1 MQVNVHD
8 CIASKESDR
17 TLVFEWIKEGKF
29 DEKGKRALGMG
40 RGGLEAGK
48 DNVFKLGRQVAEF
61 REKCLIDAGK
71 AHVIAEQATA
81 TRRRNMAQHQPL
93 VRNISPSVV
102 RVSHRVSIREQLDLT
117 ENNLTD
123 EQHGDTLREMAAA
136 AAKTSTAARSALKG
150 AR

>member
-8 CIASKESDR
+8 CLASKDADR
-17 TLVFEWIKEGKF
+17 TLVFKWIEEGKF
-29 DEKGKRALGMG
+29 DKKGKRAPGMG
-40 RGGLEAGK
+40 GDGREAGK

-81 TRRRNMAQHQPL
+81 TRRRAQHQPL
-93 VRNISPSVV
+93 VR
-102 RVSHRVSIREQLDLT
+102 VSHRVSVREQVDLT

-123 EQHGDTLREMAAA
+123 EQHGVTLRKMAAA